1 MRYVNGLIG
10 VTFLVLAFVHLGN
23 TSLAHWV
30 CNGMLFVGGLLAV
43 SSLWHPPSRYLTRT
57 LAIATTALMFTFFA
71 VFFSL
76 VPQFSDGWY
85 ASALGLE
92 AVSAL
97 IGAFAL
103 IPVLASHS
111 CHLKGDCAH
120 SIREKRHGFF
130 APPDDLRK
138 QTTF

>member
-1 MRYVNGLIG
+1 MQYVNGFIG
-10 VTFLVLAFVHLGN
+10 ATFLVLAFVHLGSA
-23 TSLAHWV
+23 SLTHWV
-30 CNGMLFVGGLLAV
+30 CNGMLFIGGLLAIA
-43 SSLWHPPSRYLTRT
+43 SFWHPRNRYVARS

-76 VPQFSDGWY
+76 VPQFSEGWY

-103 IPVLASHS
+103 IPILAAHS
-111 CHLKGDCAH
+111 CNLKGDCAH

-130 APPDDLRK
+130 APPDNLRK